1 MRWIRHLFLDHLALR
16 RAFSRVTLDA
26 IERAVADQERR
37 HRGELRVVIEGGL
50 PLPALVAG
58 RSARERALEQFA
70 RLRVWDTED
79 NAGVLIYL
87 LLADR
92 RVEIVADRS
101 IHARVGDTAWETICG
116 AMQQEFA
123 AGRYEAGIL
132 VGLSSVSD
140 LLQQHFPP
148 RSGNRGGGNPNELPD
163 APVVV

>member
-1 MRWIRHLFLDHLALR
+1 MRWIRHLFLDHLALH
-16 RAFSRVTLDA
+16 RAFPLTTLA
-26 IERAVADQERR
+26 VIGRAVTEQEKR

-50 PLPALVAG
+50 PLPALAG
-58 RSARERALEQFA
+58 GRTARERALEQFA

-92 RVEIVADRS
+92 RVEIVADRG
-101 IHARVGDTAWETICG
+101 IHALVGDTAWETICG

-123 AGRYEAGIL
+123 AGHFEAGVL
-132 VGLSSVSD
+132 AGLAAVSD
-140 LLQQHFPP
+140 LLAQHFPAQ
-148 RSGNRGGGNPNELPD
+148 SGDNPNELPD

>member
-1 MRWIRHLFLDHLALR
+1 MRWIRHLFLDHFALA
-16 RAFSRVTLDA
+16 RAFPRVILAA
-26 IERAVADQERR
+26 IGRAVAEQEKR

-50 PLPALVAG
+50 PVQALVSG
-58 RSARERALEQFA
+58 RTARQRALEHFT

-101 IHARVGDTAWETICG
+101 IHARVGDAAWETICG
-116 AMQQEFA
+116 AMQREFA
-123 AGRYEAGIL
+123 AGRFEAGML
-132 VGLSSVSD
+132 TGLAAVSD
-140 LLQQHFPP
+140 LLAQHFPADP
-148 RSGNRGGGNPNELPD
+148 NENRNELPD

>member
-1 MRWIRHLFLDHLALR
+1 MRWIRHLFLDHFALT
-16 RAFSRVTLDA
+16 RAFPRTTLAA
-26 IERAVADQERR
+26 IERAVAEQEKR

-50 PLPALVAG
+50 PIMALLAG
-58 RSARERALEQFA
+58 RTARERALEQFA

-92 RVEIVADRS
+92 RVEIVADRG

-123 AGRYEAGIL
+123 AGHFEAGTL
-132 VGLSSVSD
+132 SGLAAVSD
-140 LLQQHFPP
+140 LLAQHFPANP
-148 RSGNRGGGNPNELPD
+148 DESAGENPNELPD
-163 APVVV
+163 APLVV